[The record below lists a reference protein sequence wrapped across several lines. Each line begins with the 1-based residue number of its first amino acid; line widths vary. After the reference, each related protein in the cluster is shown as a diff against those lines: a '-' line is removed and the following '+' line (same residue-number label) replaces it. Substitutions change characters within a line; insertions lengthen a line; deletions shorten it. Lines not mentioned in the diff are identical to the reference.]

1 MTVRDEH
8 LVFPELK
15 RYSDYPLYNTKAVV
29 QQTGIPAPTLRAWE
43 RRYTF
48 LLPGR
53 ADNSYRRY
61 SERDIVVIRW
71 LKERVD
77 SGMSISQAIALFR
90 HLDEERNRSSLQQ
103 EDILS
108 EEENPAFQVTFPV
121 SSSNGQTQPV
131 LESDTEK
138 EAQTSDAMTSEQ
150 GDSSRAEIE
159 NKQDTL
165 PATHDMRTSKKR
177 LLRAFMLL
185 NEATAEN
192 LMASMLAIY
201 SVEQVCAKLI
211 APTLWDIGLLWEQGK
226 ITVSVEHFASNFFR
240 GILTNLF
247 HVAHDVG
254 TGPLVIV
261 CCAPGEAHE
270 LAPLML
276 ALLLRRAGMHVVYL
290 GQSIEISGLLETI
303 KELNTTLL
311 CISMTLPNYLDAL
324 IELAHK
330 VQELPPPRPLF
341 AFGGHAFDEHKEII
355 DHVPGIYLNGDI
367 ISIVAQLQVL
377 VAESA

>member
-1 MTVRDEH
+1 MRDERIA
-8 LVFPELK
+8 FPELK
-15 RYSDYPLYNTKAVV
+15 RYSEYPLYNTKAVV

-90 HLDEERNRSSLQQ
+90 HLDEERNGSDLQQ
-103 EDILS
+103 EYTLQ
-108 EEENPAFQVTFPV
+108 EGENSAFQVTLPV
-121 SSSNGQTQPV
+121 SSGNGQTQLV
-131 LESDTEK
+131 LESGAEK
-138 EAQTSDAMTSEQ
+138 EVQTSDEISSEQ
-150 GDSSRAEIE
+150 GDSSKIE
-159 NKQDTL
+159 SVNTQNIL
-165 PATHDMRTSKKR
+165 PATHDMRTTKMR
-177 LLRAFMLL
+177 LLQAFKLL
-185 NEATAEN
+185 DESTAEN

-201 SVEQVCAKLI
+201 PVEQVCANLI
-211 APTLWDIGLLWEQGK
+211 TPTLWDIGLLWEQGK
-226 ITVSVEHFASNFFR
+226 ITVSVEHFASAFFR

-247 HVAHDVG
+247 HVAPDVG

-290 GQSIEISGLLETI
+290 GQSIETSGLLDTI

-311 CISMTLPNYLDAL
+311 CVSLTLPNYLDAL

-341 AFGGHAFDEHKEII
+341 AFGGHAFDEHQETIGR
-355 DHVPGIYLNGDI
+355 VPGIYLNGDMV
-367 ISIVAQLQVL
+367 SIVAQLRIL